1 MVTLRWSTDARTG
14 VHGTVTLVELVVE
27 NPAETATRIRVGN
40 RLDGPVWPPRREG
53 VPESGWD
60 DGGFESVV
68 AADSSR
74 SLGYASPA
82 APEDPPVEVVWT
94 ERAGTPTDDSG
105 SGPAGGAGLDAA
117 AVAVDAEATV
127 AGAIRS
133 LGDPRPPADAVAPL
147 PDGERSADDERSD
160 AEATSRSRSRSGW
173 RRSSGGWSAGRR
185 WRTRGRSGRPPT
197 DWNRRADLRAQKN
210 SWPRPARTAR
220 RSGRSKPARPTCAN
234 APRPTFRCP
243 RSGGSR
249 DSRGRGRKGRR
260 RQVDDRAEP
269 RRGTRRRRRRRRPRH
284 G

>member
-14 VHGTVTLVELVVE
+14 AHGTVTLVELVVE
-27 NPAETATRIRVGN
+27 NPAETATRVRVGN
-40 RLDGPVWPPRREG
+40 CLDGPVWPPRREG

-133 LGDPRPPADAVAPL
+133 LGDPRPPADAVAPSSS
-147 PDGERSADDERSD
+147 PDDERSD
-160 AEATSRSRSRSGW
+160 ADGDLPVPVAEWLAAVERRVERREALADARSLGAAADRLE
-173 RRSSGGWSAGRR
+173 SAGGLAGAEELLAA
-185 WRTRGRSGRPPT
+185 TREDRAALRALET
-197 DWNRRADLRAQKN
+197 RAADLRE
-210 SWPRPARTAR
+210 RTAAEVPLSAFR
-220 RSGRSKPARPTCAN
+220 RLA
-234 APRPTFRCP
+234 
-243 RSGGSR
+243 
-249 DSRGRGRKGRR
+249 
-260 RQVDDRAEP
+260 
-269 RRGTRRRRRRRRPRH
+269 
-284 G
+284 

>member
-14 VHGTVTLVELVVE
+14 AHGTVTLVELVVE
-27 NPAETATRIRVGN
+27 NPARTATRVRVGN
-40 RLDGPVWPPRREG
+40 RLDGPVWPPRLEG

-74 SLGYASPA
+74 SLGYATPA

-133 LGDPRPPADAVAPL
+133 LGDPRPPADAVAPS
-147 PDGERSADDERSD
+147 PDDERSD
-160 AEATSRSRSRSGW
+160 ADGDLPAPVAEWLAAVERRVGRREALADARSLGAAADRLE
-173 RRSSGGWSAGRR
+173 SAGGLAGAEELLAA
-185 WRTRGRSGRPPT
+185 TREDRAALRALET
-197 DWNRRADLRAQKN
+197 RAADLRERAAADVPL
-210 SWPRPARTAR
+210 SAFR
-220 RSGRSKPARPTCAN
+220 RLA
-234 APRPTFRCP
+234 
-243 RSGGSR
+243 
-249 DSRGRGRKGRR
+249 
-260 RQVDDRAEP
+260 
-269 RRGTRRRRRRRRPRH
+269 
-284 G
+284 